1 MYRLD
6 RLVALAYIRRTLAGG
21 GWGTKTD
28 QGFYSHGL
36 TTHDLA
42 QRFKDAK

>member
-21 GWGTKTD
+21 MGN
-28 QGFYSHGL
+28 QNRPGL
-36 TTHDLA
+36 L
-42 QRFKDAK
+42 